1 MIRRQ
6 QDSVHLKIKKYCCQQ
21 LIGSKSSYKCL
32 QTTCKFWSF
41 SQGGVL
47 LSWHCLQYVG
57 IPSDHK
63 FFAGHLINCKSDAFS
78 AVNDKEAARFCSSQN
93 QKTLLP
99 TVDRL
104 KKFIQTFAD
113 NLQILVILA
122 RWCLASLA
130 LPAVCRNT
138 IGS

>member
-47 LSWHCLQYVG
+47 LSWHCLWDVG

-63 FFAGHLINCKSDAFS
+63 LFAGHFINYEPEAFS

-93 QKTLLP
+93 QKHCCQQLIGSRSSYEHL
-99 TVDRL
+99 
-104 KKFIQTFAD
+104 QTTCK
-113 NLQILVILA
+113 ILVILA
-122 RWCLASLA
+122 RWCLALLV
-130 LPAVCRNT
+130 LPVVCKNT
-138 IGS
+138 IRS

>member
-1 MIRRQ
+1 MTRKQ
-6 QDSVHLKIKKYCCQQ
+6 QDSVHLKIKKHCCQQ
-21 LIGSKSSYKCL
+21 LIGSKSSYKRL
-32 QTTCKFWSF
+32 QITCKFWSF

-47 LSWHCLQYVG
+47 LSWHCLQCVG
-57 IPSDHK
+57 IPSNHK
-63 FFAGHLINCKSDAFS
+63 MFAGHLTNCEPETFS
-78 AVNDKEAARFCSSQN
+78 AVNDKEAIRFCSSQN
-93 QKTLLP
+93 QKILLP

-104 KKFIQTFAD
+104 KKLIQTLAE

-130 LPAVCRNT
+130 LPAVCRNI

>member
-1 MIRRQ
+1 VGQLPPYSLNHKVIYCQ
-6 QDSVHLKIKKYCCQQ
+6 SVEGPIHISRENSQVYCR
-21 LIGSKSSYKCL
+21 
-32 QTTCKFWSF
+32 FWSF

-63 FFAGHLINCKSDAFS
+63 FFAGHLINYKSNAFS

-104 KKFIQTFAD
+104 KRFLQMLAD
-113 NLQILVILA
+113 EMNA
-122 RWCLASLA
+122 E
-130 LPAVCRNT
+130 N
-138 IGS
+138 GSKG